1 MDPIDHQSE
10 RMDYNFH
17 AEYIIGGYIVS
28 EIFVRMQA
36 NVATKSVKSLNT
48 IAYFSDDD
56 AMKCAGSTVCLFV
69 GE

>member
-1 MDPIDHQSE
+1 M
-10 RMDYNFH
+10 
-17 AEYIIGGYIVS
+17 S